1 VTLVLL
7 VVIALVFGVGSGVL
21 YLVSEGSR
29 ISARVV
35 PRASGLKSHRRRIG

>member
-1 VTLVLL
+1 MTIVILITAIVL
-7 VVIALVFGVGSGVL
+7 GVGSGVL

>member
-1 VTLVLL
+1 MTLTLIL
-7 VVIALVFGVGSGVL
+7 IAVGLGVGSGGL